1 MSAVA
6 GLGLARRRLGA
17 TPAPPPPRPLRP
29 PPATPQSG
37 YAAYAG
43 SSENAAANKA
53 FFEAVMKSV
62 AEKRAANPG
71 VQAVTVIYN
80 TTNAPSFRSQIASST
95 SIWNSSVS
103 NVKLQEGSNADFAYR
118 EGNDSRGSYA
128 STDGHGSGY
137 IFLDYAQNQ
146 QYDSTRV
153 TAHETGHVLG
163 LPDHYTG
170 PCSELMSGGGPGT
183 SCTQRLPERHGA
195 LAGELPL
202 AERSRGLSPAPRP
215 DTGLH
220 AAPVRGRSAGAGRP
234 PPAVGTAQ
242 ASSSGKAP
250 RWPVP
255 APCAGRGSNSRQLHI
270 SWTNPVR
277 RSQRPATSSPPA
289 ASR

>member
-1 MSAVA
+1 MRHPRTAVMSAVA
-6 GLGLARRRLGA
+6 GLGLVAALGA
-17 TPAPPPPRPLRP
+17 SPAVAAAPSHASTSPVT
-29 PPATPQSG
+29 ASQSS

-71 VQAVTVIYN
+71 AQAVTVVYN
-80 TTNAPSFRSQIASST
+80 AANAPTFRSQIASSA

-103 NVKLQEGSNADFAYR
+103 NVKLQEGSNADFDYR

-137 IFLDYAQNQ
+137 VFLDYAQNQ

-153 TAHETGHVLG
+153 TTHETGHVLG

-183 SCTQRLPERHGA
+183 SCTNAYPDATERSKVNSLWQNGLAAA
-195 LAGELPL
+195 LA
-202 AERSRGLSPAPRP
+202 RVS
-215 DTGLH
+215 
-220 AAPVRGRSAGAGRP
+220 
-234 PPAVGTAQ
+234 
-242 ASSSGKAP
+242 
-250 RWPVP
+250 
-255 APCAGRGSNSRQLHI
+255 
-270 SWTNPVR
+270 
-277 RSQRPATSSPPA
+277 
-289 ASR
+289 